1 MKINYISQ
9 INNLGENN
17 KQVKQIIEDSKK
29 PEEDANVKELVVDD
43 MSKQENDFKS
53 RLKAKRQRKSVNNLK
68 LKFICFINK
77 RE

>member
-43 MSKQENDFKS
+43 MSKQEKDFKS
-53 RLKAKRQRKSVNNLK
+53 RLKAKRQRKSVNNYNF
-68 LKFICFINK
+68 KFIYF
-77 RE
+77 

>member
-29 PEEDANVKELVVDD
+29 PEEDAGVKVLVVDD

-53 RLKAKRQRKSVNNLK
+53 RLKAKREKKYV
-68 LKFICFINK
+68 FIICCK
-77 RE
+77 

>member
-17 KQVKQIIEDSKK
+17 KQVNQIIEDSKK
-29 PEEDANVKELVVDD
+29 SEEDANLKELVVDD

-53 RLKAKRQRKSVNNLK
+53 RLRAKRQRQSVLNLIK
-68 LKFICFINK
+68 INF
-77 RE
+77 

>member
-17 KQVKQIIEDSKK
+17 KQVNQLIEDSKK
-29 PEEDANVKELVVDD
+29 SEEDANLKELVVDD

-53 RLKAKRQRKSVNNLK
+53 RLRAKRQRQSVLNLIK
-68 LKFICFINK
+68 INF
-77 RE
+77 

>member
-1 MKINYISQ
+1 MKINYIAQ

-29 PEEDANVKELVVDD
+29 PDEDANVKELVVDD

-53 RLKAKRQRKSVNNLK
+53 RLKAKRQRKSVKEN
-68 LKFICFINK
+68 F
-77 RE
+77 

>member
-17 KQVKQIIEDSKK
+17 KQVNQIIEDSKK
-29 PEEDANVKELVVDD
+29 SEEDANVKELVVDD

-53 RLKAKRQRKSVNNLK
+53 RLRAKRQRQSVLINLIK
-68 LKFICFINK
+68 INF
-77 RE
+77 